1 MESTNTKTLLRY
13 LTQYHQSFEDH
24 LSCLTRSF
32 ILLENRWRLFKAV
45 SQGDYADQFRSG
57 WERTEKN
64 FEDYIEKA
72 EAMRKFLG
80 DRIEDLNKLNQGEE
94 GIKTVSSHRYGVAP
108 LQKSGGSPNIAGD
121 VPDRDTLQS
130 LFNTWLFFVNAI
142 DLGFPVKLALD
153 LASVPSDSYI
163 IRNSITSVNKLK
175 GAALF
180 ENPEA
185 ALRQLSNIWITTAL
199 GDQGEMSTLKA
210 LIESGITPDDIFTK
224 PHLTNRDGE
233 EACPDFYCPSQN
245 IIAEAKAWKEIHSI
259 SNLKK
264 VVKKYVACFKEHEK
278 GELRLFFPKDICEEN
293 GKTLKELADNS
304 KTEYVKVTI
313 CPMPETYKE
322 VGWRREFFYRYIQ
335 HLVRATSS

>member
-108 LQKSGGSPNIAGD
+108 LQKIGGSPDIAKSKSSQPEDQKSPWDEWRAGTFSQKGIET
-121 VPDRDTLQS
+121 VPLRLKGLYYIHSSDFSELYIGKSDYCVKLRLSKHLRGRGHKKIKELVDS
-130 LFNTWLFFVNAI
+130 GKELFF
-142 DLGFPVKLALD
+142 FCH
-153 LASVPSDSYI
+153 
-163 IRNSITSVNKLK
+163 
-175 GAALF
+175 
-180 ENPEA
+180 
-185 ALRQLSNIWITTAL
+185 
-199 GDQGEMSTLKA
+199 
-210 LIESGITPDDIFTK
+210 ESPDPK
-224 PHLTNRDGE
+224 YE
-233 EACPDFYCPSQN
+233 EA
-245 IIAEAKAWKEIHSI
+245 IEI
-259 SNLKK
+259 KK
-264 VVKKYVACFKEHEK
+264 FKEQ
-278 GELRLFFPKDICEEN
+278 GLL
-293 GKTLKELADNS
+293 
-304 KTEYVKVTI
+304 
-313 CPMPETYKE
+313 ETQKN
-322 VGWRREFFYRYIQ
+322 EFKPLTY
-335 HLVRATSS
+335 LD